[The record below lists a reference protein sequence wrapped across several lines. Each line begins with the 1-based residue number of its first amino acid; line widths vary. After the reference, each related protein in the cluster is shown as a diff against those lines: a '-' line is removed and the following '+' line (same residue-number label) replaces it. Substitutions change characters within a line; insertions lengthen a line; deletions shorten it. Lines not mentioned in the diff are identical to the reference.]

1 MLRKPEPAV
10 YDVCNGD
17 ADGICALLQL
27 RLEEE
32 AETTLVTG
40 VKRDIRLLERVP
52 VRPRD
57 EVMVL
62 DVSLDANRAALA
74 AALEKGARVT
84 WFDHHYA
91 GEIPQHPRLRAFID
105 TAPDVCTSLLMDRYL
120 KGARR
125 TWAIVAAFGDN
136 LTEAA
141 ARLAQRE
148 GFDAA
153 QANALRELGEALN
166 YNAYGE
172 SVADLRYHPA
182 ELYGMLL
189 AYRRPFTFMAEA
201 AAFRHLREG
210 YREDMAFAQDVRPN
224 LVDERGAVYVLP
236 DTAWARRV
244 SGVFAN
250 AVATAN
256 PERAI
261 AVLTQ
266 KQGGGL
272 VASVRAPL
280 VQPSGADALCRQ
292 FESGGGRKAAAGIN
306 HLPEADLDRF
316 VAAFRSAAWGS

>member
-1 MLRKPEPAV
+1 MLRKPEPAA

>member
-1 MLRKPEPAV
+1 MLRKPKPAA
-10 YDVCNGD
+10 YDVFNGD

-40 VKRDIRLLERVP
+40 VKRDIRLLERVALK
-52 VRPRD
+52 PRD
-57 EVMVL
+57 EVTVL
-62 DVSLDANRAALA
+62 DVSLDSNRAALTT
-74 AALEKGARVT
+74 ALEKGARVT

-105 TAPDVCTSLLMDRYL
+105 TAPDVCTSLLVDRYL
-120 KGARR
+120 HGARR

-141 ARLAQRE
+141 GRLAQRE

-153 QANALRELGEALN
+153 QANALRELGETLN

-182 ELYGMLL
+182 DLYGMLL
-189 AYRRPFTFMAEA
+189 AHRRPFTFMAEA
-201 AAFRHLREG
+201 EAFRHLRAG
-210 YREDMAFAQDVRPN
+210 YREDMGFAQDVRPY
-224 LVDERGAVYVLP
+224 LADERGAVYVLP
-236 DTAWARRV
+236 ETAWARRI

-261 AVLTQ
+261 AVLTL
-266 KQGGGL
+266 KPGGGL

-280 VQPSGADALCRQ
+280 ARPSGADALCRQ
-292 FESGGGRKAAAGIN
+292 FESGGGRKSAAGIN

-316 VAAFRSAAWGS
+316 VAAFRSAAWGG

>member
-1 MLRKPEPAV
+1 MNRAGN
-10 YDVCNGD
+10 YDVFNGD

-27 RLEEE
+27 RLEQE
-32 AETTLVTG
+32 AESTLVTG
-40 VKRDIRLLERVP
+40 VKRDIRLLERVAA
-52 VRPRD
+52 RPRD
-57 EVMVL
+57 EITVL
-62 DVSLDANRAALA
+62 DISLDSNRAGLE
-74 AALEKGARVT
+74 AALEGGAHVT

-91 GEIPQHPRLRAFID
+91 GEVPVHPRLRTYLD
-105 TAPDVCTSLLMDRYL
+105 PAPEVCTSLLVDRHL

-136 LTEAA
+136 LTAVA
-141 ARLAQRE
+141 SSLAQRE

-182 ELYGMLL
+182 DLYGLLL

-201 AAFRHLREG
+201 EAFRVLREG
-210 YREDMAFAQDVRPN
+210 YREDMRFAQDVRPT

-236 DTAWARRV
+236 ETAWSRRV

-250 AVATAN
+250 ALATAN

-266 KQGGGL
+266 KAGGGF

-280 VQPSGADALCRQ
+280 ARPSGADALCRQ

-306 HLPEADLDRF
+306 HLPNFDFDRF
-316 VAAFRSAAWGS
+316 LAAFGSAAWGG